1 MALYTISDLHLS
13 LGADK
18 PMEVF
23 GSVWDNYT
31 ERLRNNWQA
40 LVQPEDT
47 VLIPG
52 DISWATYLEHAR
64 EDLTFIHQL
73 NGKKIILK
81 GNHDYWWSTLNKLNL
96 FLEEHKLNSIHF
108 LQNSAILCEDTV
120 ICGTRGWTIPTSGS
134 SAEDQKIF
142 EREKIRLILS
152 LEEGRRLHG
161 SRIVAAMHYPP
172 IEKGNANTEMLGIM
186 QEYGVESCV
195 YGHLHA
201 ASQKYAPVGD
211 FGGVFLR
218 LVSCDHTDFTPIPL

>member
-31 ERLRNNWQA
+31 ERLRENWQT
-40 LVQPEDT
+40 LVQQEDT

-52 DISWATYLEHAR
+52 DISWATYLENAY
-64 EDLTFIHQL
+64 EDLSFIHQL

-96 FLEEHKLNSIHF
+96 FLKKNSLDSIQF

-120 ICGTRGWTIPTSGS
+120 ICGTRGWTIPTAKTP
-134 SAEDQKIF
+134 AEDIKIF

-152 LEEGRRLHG
+152 LEEGKKLRG
-161 SRIVAAMHYPP
+161 SRIVVAMHYPP
-172 IEKGNANTEMLGIM
+172 IEKGNANTELLDIM
-186 QEYGVESCV
+186 REYGVSKCV

-201 ASQKYAPVGD
+201 GSQKYAPLGE
-211 FGGVFLR
+211 FEGIFLQ
-218 LVSCDHTDFTPIPL
+218 LAACDYTDFTPLLL